1 LQSSNAAYL
10 ALFTLPSW
18 IRTVRERKYNQAVS
32 PTMIKSLAN
41 LFRGFSL
48 VFGITAPPPGE
59 NERPFVLLWLGI
71 IGVVIVFSVL
81 LFYLL
86 SHLHV
91 A

>member
-1 LQSSNAAYL
+1 
-10 ALFTLPSW
+10 
-18 IRTVRERKYNQAVS
+18 
-32 PTMIKSLAN
+32 MIKFLAN

-71 IGVVIVFSVL
+71 ISIVIAFSVL
-81 LFYLL
+81 LFYTL

-91 A
+91 G

>member
-1 LQSSNAAYL
+1 
-10 ALFTLPSW
+10 
-18 IRTVRERKYNQAVS
+18 
-32 PTMIKSLAN
+32 MIKSLAS

-59 NERPFVLLWLGI
+59 HEQPFVLLWLGI
-71 IGVVIVFSVL
+71 IGVVIVFSLL
-81 LFYLL
+81 LFYVL